1 MKRSSRFIALTAWT
15 AAALSATPAL
25 AQSSSEDAAG
35 AALGIGI
42 LACYGVL
49 FLVLMAFFVW
59 WIILVID
66 LFKREEYEFPG
77 STGSSKTMWIV
88 IMLVGWAVGFLWVVT
103 PVYYF
108 MVYKKGPKPG
118 TGIKPSA
125 TSGYAPAAP
134 SAYPPPPSTPMARPA
149 ALPAPPAAPMAPE
162 PYVAPPAPPSPPAPP
177 AEAPPAPPADPAAPE
192 VPES

>member
-1 MKRSSRFIALTAWT
+1 MKRSSRFIALAAW
-15 AAALSATPAL
+15 AASALSTTPAL

-49 FLVLMAFFVW
+49 FLVLMAFFIW

-77 STGSSKTMWIV
+77 STGSSKTLWIV

-118 TGIKPSA
+118 TGMKPSA
-125 TSGYAPAAP
+125 PSGYAPSPAPAAP
-134 SAYPPPPSTPMARPA
+134 SAYPPPPSAPMAPPA
-149 ALPAPPAAPMAPE
+149 APPAPPAAPVAPE
-162 PYVAPPAPPSPPAPP
+162 PYMTPP
-177 AEAPPAPPADPAAPE
+177 APPAPPAAPADPAESE
-192 VPES
+192 VPEA